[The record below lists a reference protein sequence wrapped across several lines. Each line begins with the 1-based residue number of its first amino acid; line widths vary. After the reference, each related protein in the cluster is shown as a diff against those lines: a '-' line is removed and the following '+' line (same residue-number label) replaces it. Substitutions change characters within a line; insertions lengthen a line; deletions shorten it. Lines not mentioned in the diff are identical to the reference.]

1 PTVTVSA
8 TYPGAS
14 AETLADTVATPIEQQ
29 INGVEDMLYMSSQ
42 STGNGAL
49 AITVTF
55 KLGTDLDKAQVLVQN
70 RVAVAQP
77 RLPQQVQ
84 AIGVTVRKSSPDFMM
99 AIQMYSPDNSKSYAY
114 VANYASLNVR
124 DRLLRIEGVGDIALR
139 GARDYAMR
147 IWIDPDRAAARGVTV
162 EDINSAIAAHNTQVA
177 GGTVGSPPFGSG
189 GGGAYQLTVQ
199 ALGRLGL

>member
-1 PTVTVSA
+1 MRLTHFFIDRPIFATVLSVFVTLVGLGALAILPVAQYPQIVPPTVQITTV
-8 TYPGAS
+8 YPGAS
-14 AETLADTVATPIEQQ
+14 AETVSRTVATPIEQQ

-42 STGNGAL
+42 STGNGAV

-70 RVAVAQP
+70 RVAVVQP

-114 VANYASLNVR
+114 VANYASLN
-124 DRLLRIEGVGDIALR
+124 
-139 GARDYAMR
+139 
-147 IWIDPDRAAARGVTV
+147 
-162 EDINSAIAAHNTQVA
+162 
-177 GGTVGSPPFGSG
+177 
-189 GGGAYQLTVQ
+189 
-199 ALGRLGL
+199 